1 MPPWAI
7 GVLKKFWFRR
17 PRMEMMQLGF
27 RVWGTIA
34 LHVFTRLPTKAQ
46 QREGGTLKMTLT
58 LVCSTLIIAT
68 SFSPRG

>member
-1 MPPWAI
+1 
-7 GVLKKFWFRR
+7 
-17 PRMEMMQLGF
+17 MEMMQLGF
-27 RVWGTIA
+27 RVWSTIA

-68 SFSPRG
+68 SFFIVAMGQLGLTKFNLCTSNKP